1 MAKKKSEE
9 MSFLDHLEEL
19 RWRLIRS
26 VLAIFIAAV
35 LAFIFKDIIFDQ
47 IILAPKNPEFWTNRM
62 FCELGEYLSTE
73 SLCIN
78 QAPLEIISMQM
89 AGQFNMHMWVS
100 LISGLIIAFPY
111 VFYEF
116 WSFIAPALKSK
127 ERKYANG
134 AVFFSSFLFLTGVVF
149 GYFMIV
155 PLTVHF
161 LGSYSVSPEVINTI
175 NLSSYISTLTSVT
188 IAAGVIFE
196 LPIVVFFLTK
206 IGLVTPDF
214 MKKYRKHSIVVI
226 FILAAIITPPDIF
239 SQTLVAIPLLLLYE
253 VSIFISKRVVKNRLK
268 EEAEESLSD

>member
-26 VLAIFIAAV
+26 VLAIFIAAIV
-35 LAFIFKDIIFDQ
+35 AFIFKDIIFDH
-47 IILAPKNPEFWTNRM
+47 IILAPKNPAFWTNRM
-62 FCELGEYLSTE
+62 FCQLGEYMGTP

-78 QAPLEIISMQM
+78 QQPFEIVSMQM

-100 LISGLIIAFPY
+100 LIAGLILAFPY

-134 AVFFSSFLFLTGVVF
+134 AIFFSSFLFLTGIVF
-149 GYFMIV
+149 GYYMIV

-161 LGSYSVSPEVINTI
+161 LGSYSVSAEVINKI
-175 NLSSYISTLTSVT
+175 NLASYISTLNSVVL
-188 IAAGVIFE
+188 ASGAIFE
-196 LPIVVFFLTK
+196 LPIVVYFLTK
-206 IGLVTPDF
+206 IGLVTPEF

-226 FILAAIITPPDIF
+226 FILAAIITPPDVF
-239 SQTLVAIPLLLLYE
+239 SQTLVAIPLVLLYE
-253 VSIFISKRVVKNRLK
+253 VSILISKRVVRQRMRQ
-268 EEAEESLSD
+268 EASENVTE